1 MELLGFYDEPVS
13 VYVERPRSPRRA
25 FDSVNESHIR
35 HSRARPLVSTAVSL
49 VQDLWDSTEIH
60 AEALERWVPNV
71 VARRKL
77 GTGNLRTATVVW
89 SLVGAVVLAVAAWM
103 SIVRPG
109 LVAAEADTALEVDAA
124 GVMATLDP
132 LGRLARSLGEPAQ
145 PDLVVSTAA
154 VLEAE
159 AAARA
164 LFTSAGELGDA
175 DEQIA
180 RREEAAEAA
189 GRLLDISSR
198 SSRLV
203 AYRLSAEQALFVPAL
218 PTDPS
223 AADISAATERIAQWR
238 SQVDGIV
245 ADLPSEVLPAEQAKL
260 VAWGAGLQAWQ
271 EYYLDAMREG
281 DAATMG
287 AAVTAKAEQVA
298 GLRGDL
304 LGALT
309 EAGTEIAA
317 SVAEVRTSLE
327 ALLAG

>member
-1 MELLGFYDEPVS
+1 MLGFYDEPVS
-13 VYVERPRSPRRA
+13 VYVERPRPPRRA
-25 FDSVNESHIR
+25 FDSVKDSHNG
-35 HSRARPLVSTAVSL
+35 HSRTRPLVSTAVSL

-77 GTGNLRTATVVW
+77 GTRNLRTATVVW
-89 SLVGAVVLAVAAWM
+89 SLVGAVVLAVVAWM
-103 SIVRPG
+103 TIVRPG
-109 LVAAEADTALEVDAA
+109 LVAAEADAVLESDAA
-124 GVMATLDP
+124 GVVSTLDP
-132 LGRLARSLGEPAQ
+132 LDQLARSLGESAQ
-145 PDLVVSTAA
+145 PDLVVSTAT

-175 DEQIA
+175 DEEIA
-180 RREEAAEAA
+180 RRERAADVA

-203 AYRLSAEQALFVPAL
+203 AYRLSAEQALFVPDL

-223 AADISAATERIAQWR
+223 AADISAVTGRIAQWR

-245 ADLPSEVLPAEQAKL
+245 VDLPSDVLPAERAKL
-260 VAWGAGLQAWQ
+260 VAWGTGLQAWQ

-287 AAVTAKAEQVA
+287 AAVTTKADQVA
-298 GLRGDL
+298 GLRSDL
-304 LGALT
+304 LEALRD
-309 EAGTEIAA
+309 AGTEMAA
-317 SVAEVRTSLE
+317 SVAEVRASLE
-327 ALLAG
+327 ALVAG